1 MKRKQFGQTSLEVS
15 LLTFGCGAVGGLMTK
30 GNPEDQD
37 RAVAWAR
44 DNGIN
49 HFDTAPSYGDT
60 VSETN
65 LGRALGS
72 NREDVV
78 VSTKVGFSQSELENV
93 NMAAQNSL
101 NASLNR
107 LRQDHVDIFQLHNT
121 VDDSGQEGTIT
132 LNQVLNDVLPA
143 FVKLREQGKAKY
155 LGFTAKGNTAFLH
168 KMVETQEFHSSQV
181 FYNLL
186 IPSAGEPIQKG
197 FPGQDYKN
205 LLTSCSDRGVGT
217 IGVRILAGGALS
229 GSEKRHPLGMTDVA
243 PIGSGDDYKS
253 DVKRS
258 LLFNSIIENQYAK
271 SLTELAVRYGITKDT
286 ISTIEVGIANIDE
299 LQGATE
305 AVNKGPLKPEA
316 LAQIKTI
323 QSTFNS

>member
-72 NREDVV
+72 NREGIV
-78 VSTKVGFSQSELENV
+78 VSTKVGFSQDELDDIN
-93 NMAAQNSL
+93 NATQNSL
-101 NASLNR
+101 NASLRR
-107 LRQDHVDIFQLHNT
+107 LQQDHVDIFQLHNT
-121 VDDSGQEGTIT
+121 VDDSGEEGTIT
-132 LNQVLNDVLPA
+132 LNQIVNDVLPA
-143 FVKLREQGKAKY
+143 FIKIREQGKAKY
-155 LGFTAKGNTAFLH
+155 LGFTAKGSTPFLH
-168 KMVETQEFHSSQV
+168 KMVETQEFHGSQV

-186 IPSAGEPIQKG
+186 VPSAGEPIHKG
-197 FPGQDYKN
+197 FPGQDYQN
-205 LLTSCSDRGVGT
+205 LLTNCSNHGVGA

-229 GSEKRHPLGMTDVA
+229 GREKRHPLSMPDVA
-243 PIGSGDDYKS
+243 PIGSGEDYKS
-253 DVKRS
+253 DVKRA
-258 LLFNSIIENQYAK
+258 LLFNSVIENHYAE
-271 SLTELAVRYGITKDT
+271 SLTELAIRYSITRDT

-299 LQGATE
+299 LQGATN
-305 AVNKGPLKPEA
+305 AVNKGPLKSDA
-316 LAQIKTI
+316 LAQIKAI
-323 QSTFNS
+323 QSSFNS

>member
-15 LLTFGCGAVGGLMTK
+15 ILTFGCGAVGGLMTK
-30 GNPEDQD
+30 GRPGDQD

-72 NREDVV
+72 NREGIV
-78 VSTKVGFSQSELENV
+78 VSTKVGFTQDELEDIDT
-93 NMAAQNSL
+93 AAQDSL
-101 NASLNR
+101 NASLRR
-107 LRQDHVDIFQLHNT
+107 LQQDHVDIFQLHNT
-121 VDDSGQEGTIT
+121 VDLSGQEGTIT
-132 LNQVLNDVLPA
+132 LNQVVNDVLPA
-143 FVKLREQGKAKY
+143 FMKIREQGKAKY
-155 LGFTAKGNTAFLH
+155 LGFTAKGNTDFLH
-168 KMVETQEFHSSQV
+168 KMVETQEFHGSQV

-186 IPSAGEPIQKG
+186 VPSAGEPIHKS
-197 FPGQDYKN
+197 FPGQDYLN
-205 LLTSCSDRGVGT
+205 LLTRCSDHGVGT
-217 IGVRILAGGALS
+217 VGVRILAGGALS
-229 GSEKRHPLGMTDVA
+229 GTERRHPLGMSDVA
-243 PIGSGDDYKS
+243 PIGSGADYKS

-258 LLFNSIIENQYAK
+258 LLFNSVIENQYAE
-271 SLTELAVRYGITKDT
+271 SLTELAVRYAITKET

-299 LQGATE
+299 LQSATN
-305 AVNKGPLKPEA
+305 AVNKGPLDTEA

-323 QSTFNS
+323 QNTFNS